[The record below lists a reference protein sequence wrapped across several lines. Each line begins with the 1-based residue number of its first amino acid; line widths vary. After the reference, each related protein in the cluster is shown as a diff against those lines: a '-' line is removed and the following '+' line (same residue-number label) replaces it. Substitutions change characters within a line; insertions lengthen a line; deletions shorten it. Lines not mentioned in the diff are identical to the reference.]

1 MATGGYKCVQFQ
13 WTGGRT
19 DTVLERLNFVLSGIV
34 EAIVNSGTGW
44 ALDTDMGQSTLSY
57 YRELTNKRSGNDY
70 KVIVKFL
77 TNSTSGMRLALGYV
91 SEGLVDLPN
100 DDIFKTSSSG
110 YNGVSG
116 LFASV
121 CPNIDTW
128 GGTDVGKNI
137 TLPTNATRWIAN
149 SLNTSETSPSFI
161 VGSSGNQYTYT
172 YNIIVKSKQ
181 IVFLSRSSNWSAGMY
196 RSFALGQVLGSLA
209 HSQTDADEG
218 CQYCAFPL
226 SELTSYESYAPETS
240 TSSYEPN
247 INTESQYYISSNYIS
262 FFRAD
267 ETIKPPVR
275 YDTGNIVLYIKPCN
289 TEQLGTNVA
298 NPEAGTG
305 GRWVPLEAYLTSSD
319 PSLYGIVSGD
329 GFKGYLDTDFIRCVT
344 RNTYSK
350 GQTFGTN
357 SEFIYLGG
365 GIAIGWDSTNT
376 VSLF

>member
-19 DTVLERLNFVLSGIV
+19 DTVLERLNYVLTGIV
-34 EAIVNSGTGW
+34 EAIINSGTGW
-44 ALDTDMGQSTLSY
+44 ALDTTFTPTLSS
-57 YRELTNKRSGNDY
+57 YRELTTKSSGTNNKA
-70 KVIVKFL
+70 IVKFL
-77 TNSTSGMRLALGYV
+77 VNSTSSIRLALGYC
-91 SEGLVDLPN
+91 SNGSASLPN
-100 DDIFKTSSSG
+100 DDVFRSSTTS
-110 YNGVSG
+110 YMKVNG

-121 CPNIDTW
+121 CNTADDSW
-128 GGTDVGKNI
+128 GGSDAENNVI
-137 TLPTNATRWIAN
+137 LPTSATRWIGN
-149 SLNTSETSPSFI
+149 SIYTADSSTTFVSEN
-161 VGSSGNQYTYT
+161 SSLGYVYT
-172 YNIIVKSKQ
+172 YNIILKGAQ
-181 IVFLSRSSNWSAGMY
+181 LVFLSRSSNWSSGLY
-196 RSFALGQVLGSLA
+196 RGFVLGEVFGTVA
-209 HSQTDADEG
+209 HPEDNYEG
-218 CQYCAFPL
+218 SKYGCFSL
-226 SELTSYESYAPETS
+226 SELYSYESYTPETS

-247 INTESQYYISSNYIS
+247 INTEAQYYYSSKYVN

-267 ETIKPPVR
+267 ESIKPPVR

-289 TEQLGTNVA
+289 TEQLGTDVA

-357 SEFIYLGG
+357 AEFIYLGG

>member
-1 MATGGYKCVQFQ
+1 
-13 WTGGRT
+13 
-19 DTVLERLNFVLSGIV
+19 
-34 EAIVNSGTGW
+34 
-44 ALDTDMGQSTLSY
+44 
-57 YRELTNKRSGNDY
+57 
-70 KVIVKFL
+70 
-77 TNSTSGMRLALGYV
+77 
-91 SEGLVDLPN
+91 
-100 DDIFKTSSSG
+100 
-110 YNGVSG
+110 
-116 LFASV
+116 
-121 CPNIDTW
+121 
-128 GGTDVGKNI
+128 
-137 TLPTNATRWIAN
+137 
-149 SLNTSETSPSFI
+149 
-161 VGSSGNQYTYT
+161 
-172 YNIIVKSKQ
+172 
-181 IVFLSRSSNWSAGMY
+181 
-196 RSFALGQVLGSLA
+196 
-209 HSQTDADEG
+209 
-218 CQYCAFPL
+218 L
-226 SELTSYESYAPETS
+226 SELTSYEGYAPETS

>member
-34 EAIVNSGTGW
+34 EAIINSGTGW
-44 ALDTDMGQSTLSY
+44 ALDTTFTPNLSS
-57 YRELTNKRSGNDY
+57 YRELTTQSSGTNNNA
-70 KVIVKFL
+70 IVKFL
-77 TNSTSGMRLALGYV
+77 VNSTSRIRLALGYC
-91 SEGLVDLPN
+91 SGGSATLPN
-100 DDIFKTSSSG
+100 DDVFRSSTTS
-110 YNGVSG
+110 YMKVNG

-121 CPNIDTW
+121 CNTADDSW
-128 GGTDVGKNI
+128 GGSDAENNVI
-137 TLPTNATRWIAN
+137 LPTEATRWIGNSIYTAN
-149 SLNTSETSPSFI
+149 SSTTFVSEN
-161 VGSSGNQYTYT
+161 SSLGYVYT
-172 YNIIVKSKQ
+172 YNIILKGAQ
-181 IVFLSRSSNWSAGMY
+181 LVFLSRSSNWSSGLY
-196 RSFALGQVLGSLA
+196 RGFVLGEVFGTVA
-209 HSQTDADEG
+209 HPEDNWEG
-218 CQYCAFPL
+218 SKYGCFSL
-226 SELTSYESYAPETS
+226 SELYSYEGSAPETS

-247 INTESQYYISSNYIS
+247 INTESQYYYSSKYVN
-262 FFRAD
+262 FLRAD
-267 ETIKPPVR
+267 TSVKPPVKF
-275 YDTGNIVLYIKPCN
+275 DTGNIVLYIKPCN

-357 SEFIYLGG
+357 AEFIYIGG